1 MKYLKGFIVILAVSV
16 IGYLAGTLTKRDGP
30 EKPVVISPTVISH
43 GEADVGGAFELI
55 NTKGEIFTD
64 QDLLGQVSLIY
75 FGYTHC
81 PDVCPLD
88 MNRISMALSDLEQ
101 DFDFG
106 GKLLPVFIT
115 VDPLRDPP
123 EVVGQFLAR
132 YHPAFV
138 GLTGTQEQMG
148 VAARAYKV
156 YYEEMLA
163 REHSGEMDK
172 EMADPVLFSHSAYIY
187 LMDENGRYITHF
199 DETYPASKLADE
211 IRKHLD
217 PAR

>member
-1 MKYLKGFIVILAVSV
+1 MRYLKGFIVILAVSV

-30 EKPVVISPTVISH
+30 PKPVVISPTVISH
-43 GEADVGGAFELI
+43 GQADVGGAFELVD
-55 NTKGEIFTD
+55 TRGEIFTD
-64 QDLLGQVSLIY
+64 QDLLGQVSLVY

-88 MNRISMALSDLEQ
+88 MNRISLALSNLERE
-101 DFDFG
+101 FDFK

-123 EVVGQFLAR
+123 EIVGKFLAG
-132 YHPAFV
+132 YHSSFV
-138 GLTGTQEQMG
+138 GLTGTQEQME

-163 REHSGEMDK
+163 REHSGGIDMEMDN
-172 EMADPVLFSHSAYIY
+172 PVLFSHSAYIY
-187 LMDENGRYITHF
+187 LMDKNGKYITHF

>member
-1 MKYLKGFIVILAVSV
+1 MRYFKAFIAILAVTI
-16 IGYLAGTLTKRDGP
+16 IGYLAGTLTKRDSDI
-30 EKPVVISPTVISH
+30 KPVVISSTVISH
-43 GEADVGGAFELI
+43 GEADIGGAFELI
-55 NTKGEIFTD
+55 DIKGDKFTE
-64 QDLLGQVSLIY
+64 QNLLGQVSLVY

-88 MNRISMALSDLEQ
+88 MNRISMALSALEKN
-101 DFDFG
+101 FDFE

-123 EVVGQFLAR
+123 EVVGEFLAG

-138 GLTGTQEQMG
+138 GLTGTQEQME

-163 REHSGEMDK
+163 REHTGEMEMD
-172 EMADPVLFSHSAYIY
+172 MADPVLFSHSAYIY
-187 LMDENGRYITHF
+187 LMDKNGKYITHF

-211 IRKHLD
+211 LRKHLD
-217 PAR
+217 

>member
-1 MKYLKGFIVILAVSV
+1 MRYLKGFIAILAVTV

-30 EKPVVISPTVISH
+30 EKPVVISPIVVSR
-43 GEADVGGAFELI
+43 GEADIGGAFELVD
-55 NTKGEIFTD
+55 TRGEKFSE
-64 QDLLGQVSLIY
+64 QNLLGQVSLIY

-88 MNRISMALSDLEQ
+88 MNRISMALSDLEG
-101 DFDFG
+101 DFDFK

-123 EVVGQFLAR
+123 QIVGEFLAG
-132 YHPAFV
+132 YHPSFV
-138 GLTGTQEQMG
+138 GLTGTQAQME
-148 VAARAYKV
+148 AAAKAYKV

-163 REHSGEMDK
+163 REHTGEMD
-172 EMADPVLFSHSAYIY
+172 MNDPVLFSHSAYIY
-187 LMDENGRYITHF
+187 LMDKNGKYITHF
-199 DETYPASKLADE
+199 DETYPASRLADE

-217 PAR
+217 